1 MLADPSATDV
11 VPISTATSVRT
22 ILLVDDDRLVLTTL
36 SSGLVSEGYRVVA
49 AESVTEAEDLLAS
62 GMRPDLAIVD
72 VIMPER
78 SGLELARRL
87 RDLDHIPFLLLTAT
101 ADPKVVDEARTGGAL
116 TYIVKPIDVFQ
127 LVPAIEAALAR
138 AADLS
143 DLRQTQQALQNALDA
158 DRAISVAIGIV
169 MVRQGLDRAAAFE
182 YLRRTARSRRVKLLT
197 LAREL
202 IAGAEAV

>member
-1 MLADPSATDV
+1 MLADPSASDV